1 MARRAAWALF
11 GDLDGEFSESVAAFS
26 RDLEDRQ
33 APLVA
38 QASLRNGR
46 ALDTPERL
54 EELMSLCWRC
64 AGTG

>member
-26 RDLEDRQ
+26 CDLEDRQ
-33 APLVA
+33 VRLVA
-38 QASLRNGR
+38 QTSLRNGR
-46 ALDTPERL
+46 ALDTSECL
-54 EELMSLCWRC
+54 VELISLCWRC